1 MENKFIHKLENIV
14 ILHIKTKNIDRL
26 LNNIYKSG
34 IVIFKAEA
42 INKKEVKIEIYEKDI
57 EKVKKISILNEIK
70 ILGYK
75 GKRKTKDILSTNKTL
90 IVSIVIG
97 LMFLIFLS
105 NCIFDV
111 EINHTSTKLK
121 DYIYKELDKNGIRK
135 FQFRKSF
142 NRLEKIKNSI
152 LENNKDKLEWLE
164 IERIGTK
171 YVIKLEERKI
181 NSYSTDYKFQDIIA
195 TNDGVIKKIIATDG
209 EKVKEVNEYVK
220 KGDTIISG
228 SIYLN
233 EELKG
238 LVKATG
244 TVYAE
249 IWYNLSIEYP
259 IIEEIKEETGNIK
272 NTYSINFL
280 DKSIYL
286 SGKNNYLYSDVKRK
300 YLIKN
305 NILPISISKDKIYE
319 LNLIKGIYTEGE
331 SILNA
336 RSYSRKKIEEMLDDD
351 EYIISDKVLNYRVNS
366 NTIYMNTFYKVYANI
381 TGTKEIK
388 NEEGE

>member
-1 MENKFIHKLENIV
+1 
-14 ILHIKTKNIDRL
+14 
-26 LNNIYKSG
+26 
-34 IVIFKAEA
+34 
-42 INKKEVKIEIYEKDI
+42 
-57 EKVKKISILNEIK
+57 
-70 ILGYK
+70 
-75 GKRKTKDILSTNKTL
+75 
-90 IVSIVIG
+90 
-97 LMFLIFLS
+97 MFLIFLS